1 MIALANDEKLQEVLE
16 AIMRAGGRPF
26 MARKTDEGV
35 RIERT

>member
-1 MIALANDEKLQEVLE
+1 MIALANDEKLGAVQD

-35 RIERT
+35 KIERT